1 MTIQTAQYIKLS
13 DIAAVLGVDVDD
25 FSETFSDIYT
35 WGDVDK
41 SLVLLPEFLGQLEEH
56 EEEVVMEALWD
67 IIGTDVRDAA
77 KYFVSLVD

>member
-25 FSETFSDIYT
+25 FSEIFSDIYT

-41 SLVLLPEFLGQLEEH
+41 SLVLLPEFLGQLTDT
-56 EEEVVMEALWD
+56 EEETVMEALWD
-67 IIGTDVRDAA
+67 VIGTDVRNLVKYHVDLAA
-77 KYFVSLVD
+77 